1 MTEYDQRQHDEDAA
15 VNRLAYRTILTITA
29 LVALYFLGQSV
40 RAIGIML
47 GWWG

>member
-1 MTEYDQRQHDEDAA
+1 MTEHEQDDG

-29 LVALYFLGQSV
+29 LVGLYFLGQTV
-40 RAIGIML
+40 RAIGIMF

>member
-1 MTEYDQRQHDEDAA
+1 MNEHEQDDEVA
-15 VNRLAYRTILTITA
+15 RLAYRTILTIT
-29 LVALYFLGQSV
+29 VIISLYFLGQAV

>member
-1 MTEYDQRQHDEDAA
+1 MSEHEQDEEDEG
-15 VNRLAYRTILTITA
+15 VNRLAYRTILTIT
-29 LVALYFLGQSV
+29 VIISLYFLGQAV